1 MQQQACT
8 FISPT
13 GATPL
18 NYLLTLPNAY
28 GFDSTVQW
36 PLLLFLHGRGECGQD
51 LDLLKKYGIPKRLAE
66 VDDFPMIAI
75 SPQCPADNDWEAQDS
90 TLIALVD
97 NVIARYAVDDH
108 RLYLTGLSMGGRGAW
123 RLAMLNPNRFAALAP
138 ICGRIPNLPGFLD
151 NLSTLRRLPIWVFH
165 GANDQVVPIENS
177 QKIVAALQTLGGNVQ
192 FTIYPNA
199 DHDSWTAT
207 YANPVLYEWLGQHS
221 NANKLS

>member
-1 MQQQACT
+1 M
-8 FISPT
+8 
-13 GATPL
+13 
-18 NYLLTLPNAY
+18 
-28 GFDSTVQW
+28 
-36 PLLLFLHGRGECGQD
+36 
-51 LDLLKKYGIPKRLAE
+51 
-66 VDDFPMIAI
+66 
-75 SPQCPADNDWEAQDS
+75 
-90 TLIALVD
+90 
-97 NVIARYAVDDH
+97 DDH